1 MGNIFDRLNDGI
13 RNGEASLVN
22 LLSAIA
28 PWLAPL
34 APAYLSY
41 THMSSKLA
49 FPKPI
54 AWAVAIVV
62 EVMGLS
68 AVSTALLF
76 WAHNKRY
83 SKEYKKAPIKI
94 VIGAFVFYLA
104 VILAIN
110 VLLEISVANWALV
123 TAKSLLTLLSIPA
136 ALILAVRTQHQELLN
151 EIKDRKKPGGAT
163 RKTVNELKSVAH
175 RPALQKDRIYTYM
188 NNMWQGK
195 HEVASFSQIVQD
207 LHVPK
212 STASAIR
219 KTWLDGHKEAQD
231 VPQKETPPPEASRAK

>member
-1 MGNIFDRLNDGI
+1 MVNIFDRLNDGI
-13 RNGEASLVN
+13 RNSEASLVN

-41 THMSSKLA
+41 THMSAKLA

-110 VLLEISVANWALV
+110 VLLEISVASWALV

-151 EIKDRKKPGGAT
+151 EIKDRRKPTNVAP
-163 RKTVNELKSVAH
+163 RKTVQELAH
-175 RPALQKDRIYTYM
+175 RPALQKVRIYSYM
-188 NNMWQGK
+188 NKLWQEA
-195 HEVASFSQIVQD
+195 HVVASFSQIVQELD
-207 LHVPK
+207 VPK

-219 KTWLDGHKEAQD
+219 RTWLAEHKEAQD
-231 VPQKETPPPEASRAK
+231 VPQKEETLTEAPRAE